1 MRVLS
6 ANKKHRAM
14 KHQRIAQGRLRQ
26 FWLCILGAGLLQV
39 IAICPLG
46 ADIYRYIDSQG
57 VMHFTNI
64 PTSSDYKLY
73 IRERPKRSLAANIP
87 DTYDPV
93 IAKAAERFGVSF
105 SLLKAL
111 IKIESDFDPLAVS
124 SVGAKGLMQIMPDNV
139 EALNITNPFDPFE
152 NIMGGASYLKRLI
165 KRFDGKLPLA
175 LAAYNAGPSVVEQYK
190 GIPPFKETEDFVQN
204 VMKYYSVIDKR

>member
-1 MRVLS
+1 
-6 ANKKHRAM
+6 M
-14 KHQRIAQGRLRQ
+14 KYQGVARGRFRQ
-26 FWLCILGAGLLQV
+26 FWLCILGTALVLFAAV
-39 IAICPLG
+39 FPLN
-46 ADIYRYIDSQG
+46 ADIYKYIDSQG

-73 IRERPKRSLAANIP
+73 IKERPARSLAANIP

-93 IAKAAERFGVSF
+93 ITKASQRFGVSF

-124 SVGAKGLMQIMPDNV
+124 SVGAKGLMQIMPDNI
-139 EALNITNPFDPFE
+139 EALNITNPFDPYE

-175 LAAYNAGPSVVEQYK
+175 LAAYNAGPSVVDQYK

-204 VMKYYSVIDKR
+204 VMKYYAVINKR